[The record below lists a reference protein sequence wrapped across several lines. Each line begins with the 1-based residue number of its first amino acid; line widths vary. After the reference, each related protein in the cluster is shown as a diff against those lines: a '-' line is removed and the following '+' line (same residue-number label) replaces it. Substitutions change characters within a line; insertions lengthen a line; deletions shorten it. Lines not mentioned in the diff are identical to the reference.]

1 MEYIEPLQKG
11 FIIYSKSGCINCL
24 DVKKF
29 LKQKNFLFEEINCD
43 DYLLENREQF
53 LTFIENITN
62 KKHKTFPIV
71 FYDGKFIGGFDNTKE
86 FVNKLLLSFE
96 EVF

>member
-24 DVKKF
+24 DVKRF

-43 DYLLENREQF
+43 DYLLDNRDQF

-62 KKHKTFPIV
+62 KNHKTFPIV